1 MTNEVENVSQSQRIL
16 NAAFNCI
23 ALKGYANVSLRDI
36 ADEAGVVLSQLNYYY
51 KNKEGLF
58 TEIIKVLSKK
68 YLIEIE
74 QELIKGNTAV
84 EKLTNII
91 NYFRK
96 ILAEQPELFK
106 VLYDIT
112 GMALWSS
119 TFITLVKNLYI
130 NLSDM
135 IEKYIVRD
143 YFGENNKKRYS
154 LEALSKMILGTLI
167 GTAIQSV
174 LNPEE
179 SMDESLNAIKIIF
192 E

>member
-68 YLIEIE
+68 YLTEIE